1 MPKPVTLFKKTT
13 GLNNTENPNRLSFD
27 PSTGETELVS
37 AYNVDIGDTGDIS
50 RRRGLTAT
58 ARTENIHSLFCDGG
72 DCFFVLANALYRL
85 NKDYSATGIRNDLS
99 LGMKMSYCQVIE
111 KTYYTNGFQQGCIVD
126 GTSYSWAAGTYVGP
140 TTHRVFSNP
149 PIGNLLTYLS
159 SRIYIAQG
167 MVGWY
172 SEPFAYGQFDLAKN
186 FIPFGQKIRM
196 WKAVAGG
203 IYVGLND
210 VVIFLAGT
218 DPKDFNFKVVLDS
231 PVVEGTDV
239 YASGDEIGSGEQ
251 TEKVVLW
258 TASGGIYVGQADG
271 KVRNV
276 TSGKIVIPE
285 SSYGCAVYSDGEYIV
300 LFQ

>member
-37 AYNVDIGDTGDIS
+37 AYNVDVGDTGDVS

-58 ARTENIHSLFCDGG
+58 ARTENIH
-72 DCFFVLANALYRL
+72 
-85 NKDYSATGIRNDLS
+85 NDLS

-140 TTHRVFSNP
+140 TTHRVFSDP
-149 PIGNLLTYLS
+149 PVGNLLTYLS